1 MLPNGYYLVIID
13 FELFKFEQLV
23 PTNSGEYIVRIKI

>member
-1 MLPNGYYLVIID
+1 MLPNGYYLVIVD

-23 PTNSGEYIVRIKI
+23 LTNSGEYCSN